1 MAEFQKIV
9 PLLWFDGDAQKAVEF
24 YVSLFPDSKIVS
36 SSPLPTGPAQG
47 APIVSFILAGQ
58 EFTAL
63 DGGPMFKFSPAIS
76 FVVNCESQEE
86 IDHFWEG
93 LSEGGVKE
101 QCGWLRDK
109 FGGFLEN
116 SSRPIG
122 NIDGSQSGESY
133 DRRAG
138 NGEDKCGQ
146 IGIGSPGRVNW
157 APRSGTKLRRFE
169 LREEYTM
176 ATKRM
181 GEAYWGEELHVPPV
195 FRWSGVGLRLAPSHP
210 FYTWGKLRW
219 PNYRRRRGERGSH
232 TVRLPRQSRALA
244 YRRLRPVG
252 HSGQFPRGLP
262 RRSCQYS
269 GAGGLVPQASPRNG
283 GRLAN
288 SVGTGR
294 SGAEG

>member
-93 LSEGGVKE
+93 LSGGGVKE

-109 FGGFLEN
+109 FRVSWKIVPVQLGTLMEANPEKVMTAVLEMVKIN
-116 SSRPIG
+116 VAKL
-122 NIDGSQSGESY
+122 ES
-133 DRRAG
+133 A
-138 NGEDKCGQ
+138 
-146 IGIGSPGRVNW
+146 
-157 APRSGTKLRRFE
+157 A
-169 LREEYTM
+169 
-176 ATKRM
+176 
-181 GEAYWGEELHVPPV
+181 
-195 FRWSGVGLRLAPSHP
+195 
-210 FYTWGKLRW
+210 
-219 PNYRRRRGERGSH
+219 RGE
-232 TVRLPRQSRALA
+232 
-244 YRRLRPVG
+244 
-252 HSGQFPRGLP
+252 
-262 RRSCQYS
+262 
-269 GAGGLVPQASPRNG
+269 
-283 GRLAN
+283 
-288 SVGTGR
+288 
-294 SGAEG
+294 

>member
-109 FGGFLEN
+109 FGVSWKIVPVQLGTLMEANPEKVMTAVLEMVKIN
-116 SSRPIG
+116 VAKL
-122 NIDGSQSGESY
+122 ES
-133 DRRAG
+133 A
-138 NGEDKCGQ
+138 
-146 IGIGSPGRVNW
+146 
-157 APRSGTKLRRFE
+157 A
-169 LREEYTM
+169 
-176 ATKRM
+176 
-181 GEAYWGEELHVPPV
+181 
-195 FRWSGVGLRLAPSHP
+195 
-210 FYTWGKLRW
+210 
-219 PNYRRRRGERGSH
+219 RGE
-232 TVRLPRQSRALA
+232 
-244 YRRLRPVG
+244 
-252 HSGQFPRGLP
+252 
-262 RRSCQYS
+262 
-269 GAGGLVPQASPRNG
+269 
-283 GRLAN
+283 
-288 SVGTGR
+288 
-294 SGAEG
+294 